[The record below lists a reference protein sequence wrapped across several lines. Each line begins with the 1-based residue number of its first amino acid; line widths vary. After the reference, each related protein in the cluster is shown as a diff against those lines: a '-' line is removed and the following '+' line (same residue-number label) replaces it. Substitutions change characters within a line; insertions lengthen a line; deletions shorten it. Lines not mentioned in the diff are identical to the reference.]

1 MRVRRVSPIKLTF
14 ALLIALVVGAVIH
27 LWPSLAGTLPGSLD
41 ETGIMLS
48 MFPGDKIT
56 RSGKATFIDG
66 SGQTLLLNKIVRGA
80 FVSDHQEAL
89 VIVTRP
95 GSETT
100 NHAEGLFQAYA
111 AVLSSEGSLLGPVKE
126 LQGDEGQTAVFNGT
140 QRSYLFFVSAV
151 TYQGDTSYTGGLWR
165 ASRGDWTLV
174 WPEDPSFW
182 EQHSVEVSGDK
193 LAIYRREAYRD
204 NPSQLIPFY
213 RWAFS
218 HQLRWDPEAETFR

>member
-1 MRVRRVSPIKLTF
+1 MRIHHTSHVKLTII
-14 ALLIALVVGAVIH
+14 ALIALVGWAVIN
-27 LWPSLAGTLPGSLD
+27 LWPSPAGTLPGNLD
-41 ETGIMLS
+41 GTEIMLS
-48 MFPGDKIT
+48 MFPGDSIT
-56 RSGKATFIDG
+56 RSGEATFIDG
-66 SGQTLLLNKIVRGA
+66 LGRTLLLNNIISGA
-80 FVSDHQEAL
+80 FVSDDQEAL

-100 NHAEGLFQAYA
+100 SHAEGLFQAYA

-126 LQGDEGQTAVFNGT
+126 LQGDEGQIAVFIGT

-151 TYQGDTSYTGGLWR
+151 TYQGDTSYAGGLFR

-213 RWAFS
+213 RWVS
-218 HQLRWDPEAETFR
+218 HELRWDPEAETFR